1 MRITVIGTGYVGLVS
16 GACLADVGHDV
27 VCVDVDPKKVEV
39 IQSGRPGI
47 HEPGLASL
55 LEKHSGR
62 RLHGTTDL
70 AGAVA
75 RSDVTIIAVGTPFN
89 GEQIDL
95 TAVQAVARQVGQA
108 LSLHP
113 GYCVIAVKSTVV
125 PGTTDNVVIPL
136 LEQASGKR
144 AGQHFGVAMNPE
156 FLAQGRAVD
165 DFLRPD
171 RIVLGGIDERSVE
184 VMAQVYEPF
193 ADAPV
198 LRTKPC
204 TAEMIKYASNTLL
217 ATLISL
223 SNEIANLSSAL
234 GGIDAAQVME
244 GVHLS
249 RYLAAQTP
257 EGKPV
262 TAPLASFFY
271 PGCGFGG
278 SCLPKDTKALAAL
291 GASKHS
297 PMRILEAVIAINEEQ
312 PARMLGILRRHFPH
326 INGLR
331 VGVLGLSYRPD
342 TNDMRDSPAIPI
354 VRALIDGGAAVQAY
368 DPAALSTAGS
378 VFAADPVRLCETLE
392 TAVDGTD
399 ALLLVTRWPEFD
411 RLALVLD
418 GMTDPPVVID
428 GRRMLDPSAFANYDG
443 IGL

>member
-16 GACLADVGHDV
+16 GACLAEVGHDV
-27 VCVDVDPKKVEV
+27 VCVDIDPKKIEL
-39 IQSGRPGI
+39 IRSGRPGI
-47 HEPGLASL
+47 HEPGLATL
-55 LEKHSGR
+55 LEKHSGK

-70 AGAVA
+70 AGAISRCDVA
-75 RSDVTIIAVGTPFN
+75 IIAVGTPFN

-95 TAVQAVARQVGQA
+95 TAVQAVARQVGEA
-108 LSLHP
+108 LSSHP

-125 PGTTDNVVIPL
+125 PGTTDSVLVPL

-156 FLAQGRAVD
+156 FLTEGRAVD
-165 DFLRPD
+165 DFLLPD
-171 RIVLGGIDERSVE
+171 RIVLGGIDERSVQ

-193 ADAPV
+193 SDTPV
-198 LRTKPC
+198 LRTNPR

-234 GGIDAAQVME
+234 GDIDAAQVME

-249 RYLAAQTP
+249 RYLTAQTP
-257 EGKPV
+257 EGKSV
-262 TAPLASFFY
+262 TAPLASFYY

-297 PMRILEAVIAINEEQ
+297 PMRVLEAVIGVNDEQ
-312 PARMLGILRRHFPH
+312 PARMLSILRRHFPR

-342 TNDMRDSPAIPI
+342 TDDMRDSPAIPI
-354 VRALIDGGAAVQAY
+354 VRALIDAGAAVQGY
-368 DPAALSTAGS
+368 DPAALDTARS

-392 TAVDGTD
+392 AAVDGTE
-399 ALLLVTRWPEFD
+399 ALLLVTRWPEFG
-411 RLALVLD
+411 RLAQVLD
-418 GMTDPPVVID
+418 RMANPPVVID
-428 GRRMLDPSAFANYDG
+428 GRRMLNPTAFAHYDG